1 MSKSDKNTGVI
12 KSQQKGLARF
22 FRLCVKHKWL
32 LVMLIPSMAYILLFS
47 YLPLTGLVLA
57 FKKFNY
63 RDGVYLSP
71 WNGVNNFRF
80 LIISNKL
87 WPLTRNTLLYN
98 LAFITLGLFC
108 QVTLAILINEIMHK
122 IYKKVTQSLIMLP
135 YFISWVVVS
144 AMFTA
149 FFGYEQGILSNL
161 VRSLGMTAPNLTT
174 DKGPWPFILIFMHIW
189 KGLGYGTVVYMASI
203 TGIDQELYEAA
214 EVDGANVW
222 QRIRYIT
229 IPALKPTM
237 MTMFLLALGNVF
249 RGDFGMFYQLV
260 KSNQMLLESSDIID
274 TFVYRSLITSSNIG
288 LSAAAGFYQ
297 SVLCFVTI
305 VTFNAIIKKID
316 PDYTLF

>member
-1 MSKSDKNTGVI
+1 M
-12 KSQQKGLARF
+12 QRKGFRRF
-22 FRLCVKHKWL
+22 VYKAVHYKWL
-32 LVMLIPSMAYILLFS
+32 LLMLLPSLVYIILFA

-71 WNGVNNFRF
+71 WNGLNNFKF
-80 LIISNKL
+80 LIISKKL

-98 LAFITLGLFC
+98 VAFIVTGLIC
-108 QVTLAILINEIMHK
+108 QVGLAILINEIRIK
-122 IYKKVTQSLIMLP
+122 TYKKVTQSMIMLP

-149 FFGYEQGILSNL
+149 FFGYEQGIFSNL
-161 VRSLGMTAPNLTT
+161 IRSLGGTPSNLTQEKKT
-174 DKGPWPFILIFMHIW
+174 WPFILVFMHIW
-189 KGLGYGTVVYMASI
+189 KGLGYGTVVYLAAI
-203 TGIDQELYEAA
+203 TGIDQEIYEAA

-222 QRIRYIT
+222 QRIRFIT
-229 IPALKPTM
+229 IPSLRPTM

-260 KSNQMLLESSDIID
+260 GSNAKILEIADVLDLFIYRILISNNDIGM
-274 TFVYRSLITSSNIG
+274 S
-288 LSAAAGFYQ
+288 SAAGLYQ

-305 VTFNAIIKKID
+305 VTVNKVIKLAN
-316 PDYTLF
+316 PDYALF

>member
-1 MSKSDKNTGVI
+1 MSKSTKETGVI
-12 KSQQKGLARF
+12 KSQQKGFARF
-22 FRLCVKHKWL
+22 LRLCVKHKWL
-32 LVMLIPSMAYILLFS
+32 LVMLIPSMTYILLFS

-63 RDGVYLSP
+63 RDGVYFSP
-71 WNGVNNFRF
+71 WNGLNNFRF

-108 QVTLAILINEIMHK
+108 QVSLAILINEIMHK

-161 VRSLGMTAPNLTT
+161 VRSLGLTPANLTT

-260 KSNQMLLESSDIID
+260 GNNAKILEIADVLDLFIYRILISNNDIGM
-274 TFVYRSLITSSNIG
+274 S
-288 LSAAAGFYQ
+288 SAAGLYQ

-305 VTFNAIIKKID
+305 VTVNKLIKMAN
-316 PDYTLF
+316 PDYALF

>member
-1 MSKSDKNTGVI
+1 MAKKAAVPAGPI
-12 KSQQKGLARF
+12 QRKGLSRF
-22 FRLCVKHKWL
+22 VYKLVHYKWL
-32 LVMLIPSMAYILLFS
+32 LIMLLPSLVYIILFA

-71 WNGVNNFRF
+71 WNGLNNFRF
-80 LIISNKL
+80 LIISKKL

-98 LAFITLGLFC
+98 IAFIVTGLIC
-108 QVTLAILINEIMHK
+108 QVGLAILINEIRIK
-122 IYKKVTQSLIMLP
+122 VYKKVTQSMIMLP

-149 FFGYEQGILSNL
+149 FFGYEQGIFSNL
-161 VRSLGMTAPNLTT
+161 IRTLGKTPANLTQET
-174 DKGPWPFILIFMHIW
+174 GTWPFILVFMHIW
-189 KGLGYGTVVYMASI
+189 KGLGYGTVVYLAAI
-203 TGIDQELYEAA
+203 TGIDQEIYEAA

-229 IPALKPTM
+229 IPSLRPTM

-260 KSNQMLLESSDIID
+260 GNNAKILEIADVLDLFIYRILISNNDIGM
-274 TFVYRSLITSSNIG
+274 S
-288 LSAAAGFYQ
+288 SAAGLYQ
-297 SVLCFVTI
+297 SVLCFITI
-305 VTFNAIIKKID
+305 VTVNKIIKMAN
-316 PDYTLF
+316 PDYALF